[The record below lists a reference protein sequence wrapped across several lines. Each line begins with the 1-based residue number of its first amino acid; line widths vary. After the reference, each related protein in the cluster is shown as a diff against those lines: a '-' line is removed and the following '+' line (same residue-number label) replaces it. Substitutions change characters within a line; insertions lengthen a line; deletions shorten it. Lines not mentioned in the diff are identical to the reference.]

1 VWCVER
7 SEGDVA
13 FFLAGGF
20 PMVFV
25 IVFGLVALASAVRFA
40 LAPAPGR
47 VGPIVAY
54 GIAVLLV
61 STAGALVDAGVVLR
75 VVAQAE
81 DSQVPIL
88 LVGLSESLSPPILGF
103 SLVAVVALVTAVGL
117 RRG

>member
-1 VWCVER
+1 M
-7 SEGDVA
+7 A

-25 IVFGLVALASAVRFA
+25 TVFGLVALASAVRFA

-54 GIAVLLV
+54 GVAVALV
-61 STAGALVDAGVVLR
+61 SIAGALVDAGVVLR
-75 VVAQAE
+75 VVAQSEENQAT
-81 DSQVPIL
+81 IL
-88 LVGLSESLSPPILGF
+88 LVGLSESLAPPILGF

-117 RRG
+117 RRT